1 MRRSRARNHAL
12 WWASCLGVGLSPA
25 APGTAGSLVGAGLF
39 LLAALVISPGGEMEL
54 AAFCLGCVALF
65 SAVTLGD
72 GHRVC
77 RQYEDSDPS
86 VIVSDELAGIFVV
99 YGGLSFLLPN
109 VWPVVSAV
117 VGFAA
122 FRLFD
127 IAKPLGIRRLERIGG
142 AVGVLLDDLAAGLYA
157 LVVSFI
163 LIGVAS
169 QLTGMA

>member
-1 MRRSRARNHAL
+1 
-12 WWASCLGVGLSPA
+12 
-25 APGTAGSLVGAGLF
+25 
-39 LLAALVISPGGEMEL
+39 MEL

-77 RQYEDSDPS
+77 RQYEDTDPQ

-99 YGGLSFLLPN
+99 YGGLTFLLPS

-117 VGFAA
+117 VGFAT

-127 IAKPLGIRRLERIGG
+127 IAKPLGIRRLERIDG
-142 AVGVLLDDLAAGLYA
+142 AVGVLLDDLAAGFYSLI
-157 LVVSFI
+157 VSFL
-163 LIGVAS
+163 LIGFAS
-169 QLTGMA
+169 QLAGMA